1 MDALFRATVEAVEE
15 ALVNQLVAS
24 QTLVGADD
32 SRVYGLPHDRLVS
45 LLKKYNRYRLSA
57 PSN

>member
-1 MDALFRATVEAVEE
+1 VE

-24 QTLVGADD
+24 QTLAGADD

-45 LLKKYNRYRLSA
+45 LLKKYNRYRVA
-57 PSN
+57 GQHPQEQ